1 MPRSL
6 FDLVVPIE
14 AASRDF
20 RQIREHARYIA
31 ARRLMDEV
39 FAEFPDVD
47 HSFVREFQTGG
58 FSPRVFELAL
68 FAYLREQGYD
78 LDRSRPAPDFV
89 TRGDV
94 PVAIEVTTSNPA
106 QDQDQDEAALSAMAR
121 MGVPDD
127 LPFSQREFV
136 FQAGKALRRK
146 LLKRDAAG
154 RAYWEQPHIAGVP
167 FVVALE
173 PFHASSALVH
183 AVGWLSQYLYGRRV
197 LIAYDARGRLQL
209 TAEPIGQHQHGGKS
223 IPSGL
228 FALPEAAHLSAVLFT
243 NSSTVPKFNRIG
255 TERGYGPPDIA
266 MIRFGAIFDPSPNA
280 SIPLPFAYIVGDP
293 ARDQREAFSEGLHV
307 LHNPWAQ
314 TPLPLGA
321 LRDVTEHQLRNDGL
335 VLTTFSR
342 LDPFA
347 SKTLTFDSREVD
359 AHDMLRRLLGQA
371 AEDAS
376 A

>member
-14 AASRDF
+14 ATSRDF

-68 FAYLREQGYD
+68 FAYLMEQGYD

-89 TRGDV
+89 ARGDV
-94 PVAIEVTTSNPA
+94 PVAIEVTTTNPA
-106 QDQDQDEAALSAMAR
+106 QDGDQDEAALSAMAR
-121 MGVPDD
+121 MGMPDD
-127 LPFSQREFV
+127 LPSSQQEFI

-154 RAYWEQPHIAGVP
+154 RAYWEQP
-167 FVVALE
+167 FVIALE
-173 PFHASSALVH
+173 PFHAASALVH
-183 AVGWLSQYLYGRRV
+183 AVGWLSQYLYGQRD

-209 TAEPIGQHQHGGKS
+209 TAEPIGQHQHGGKN

-266 MIRFGAIFDPSPNA
+266 MIRVGTIFDPSPNA
-280 SIPLPFAYIVGDP
+280 STPLTFAYIVGDP
-293 ARDQREAFSEGLHV
+293 TRDQRETFSEGLHV

-321 LRDVTEHQLRNDGL
+321 LRDVTEHQLRDDGL

-347 SKTLTFDSREVD
+347 SKTLIIDSREVD
-359 AHDMLRRLLGQA
+359 AHDILRRLLGQA